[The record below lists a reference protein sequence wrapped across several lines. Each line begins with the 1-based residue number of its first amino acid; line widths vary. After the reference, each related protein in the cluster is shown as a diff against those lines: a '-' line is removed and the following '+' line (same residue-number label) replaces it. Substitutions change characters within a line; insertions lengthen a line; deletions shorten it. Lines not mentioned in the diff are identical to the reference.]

1 MKKAFTLIEL
11 IVTIVIIGIAVVT
24 IPIMMGAANKLE
36 EDTVNQDIFF
46 KSTAVMND
54 ILSRAWDDDT
64 NAEEDEKGLNL
75 IFVTQ
80 NVESRY
86 RDANLDKKQGRYR
99 YGSLQNDN
107 YRYFYKGDLAATAID
122 DNKTQLSDSDKISY
136 INQYSGRF
144 IDESSGDAKV
154 RYDILVRYV
163 PDTFSSESADHKT
176 QNFVWKLSGGDSW
189 TAAADS
195 TNLKRITITAK
206 RSGFDTGV
214 SFVYFSSNIGT
225 PGIKVK

>member
-11 IVTIVIIGIAVVT
+11 IITIVIIGIAAVT
-24 IPIMMGAANKLE
+24 IPMMMGAANKLQ

-64 NAEEDEKGLNL
+64 KAEDDEKGLNL
-75 IFVTQ
+75 IFVAK
-80 NVESRY
+80 NGG
-86 RDANLDKKQGRYR
+86 RDTNLDKKKGRYR

-107 YRYFYKGDLAATAID
+107 YRYFYRNDLNATAIN
-122 DNKTQLSDSDKISY
+122 DNETQLSGSDNISY

-144 IDESSGDAKV
+144 IDEGSGDAKV

-163 PDTFSSESADHKT
+163 PDTVDDNTAKT
-176 QNFVWKLSGGDSW
+176 QTATWNLSGGNNW
-189 TAAADS
+189 TKEDNS
-195 TNLKRITITAK
+195 TNLKRITITAT
-206 RSGFDTGV
+206 RSGFSTGV
-214 SFVYFSSNIGT
+214 SVVYFSSNIGT
-225 PGIKVK
+225 PGVKVK